1 MKGVGSIRRATLRG
15 GLRFRG
21 GTVME
26 SSEEVVEANN
36 RVVGVV
42 VVEDFWM
49 VVVAMVLDIVEAG
62 ENADE
67 VEMAASEAMAA
78 AE

>member
-1 MKGVGSIRRATLRG
+1 MD
-15 GLRFRG
+15 
-21 GTVME
+21 

>member
-36 RVVGVV
+36 RVVV

-62 ENADE
+62 ENAE
-67 VEMAASEAMAA
+67 IGRAHV
-78 AE
+78 

>member
-1 MKGVGSIRRATLRG
+1 MKGVGSISRAILRG

-21 GTVME
+21 GTVI
-26 SSEEVVEANN
+26 SEDAVGEVAKRFMVLD
-36 RVVGVV
+36 VV
-42 VVEDFWM
+42 VVEE
-49 VVVAMVLDIVEAG
+49 VLIVALEREEEAG

-67 VEMAASEAMAA
+67 VEAASEAMTA

>member
-36 RVVGVV
+36 RVVE
-42 VVEDFWM
+42 VEDFWM
-49 VVVAMVLDIVEAG
+49 GVVAIVLDNVEAG
-62 ENADE
+62 ENANE

>member
-1 MKGVGSIRRATLRG
+1 VKGVGSISRAILRG

-21 GTVME
+21 GTVI
-26 SSEEVVEANN
+26 SEDDAVGVAKS
-36 RVVGVV
+36 RVLDVV
-42 VVEDFWM
+42 VVEE
-49 VVVAMVLDIVEAG
+49 VLIVALEREEEAG

-67 VEMAASEAMAA
+67 VEMASEAVTA

>member
-1 MKGVGSIRRATLRG
+1 MKGVGSISRAILRG

-21 GTVME
+21 GTVI
-26 SSEEVVEANN
+26 SAAAVGEVAKRFMVLD
-36 RVVGVV
+36 VV
-42 VVEDFWM
+42 VVEE
-49 VVVAMVLDIVEAG
+49 VLIVALEREEEAG

-67 VEMAASEAMAA
+67 VEAASEAMTA

>member
-1 MKGVGSIRRATLRG
+1 MKGVGSIRRAILRG

-21 GTVME
+21 GTTI
-26 SSEEVVEANN
+26 SSEAAEAKRFESCLLGVEKEEVLGAAL
-36 RVVGVV
+36 
-42 VVEDFWM
+42 ED
-49 VVVAMVLDIVEAG
+49 EEGG

-67 VEMAASEAMAA
+67 DITASEVRTA